1 MTVAIK
7 FLTEFDGKALS
18 KGAKELNKFSKTAK
32 KLAGSLGIALGATA
46 MINFAKAS
54 VRAAGEAEKANIRL
68 LGVVKNIG
76 LAFASTDISR
86 FLDDISK
93 ISGIDGAKLASAF
106 QPLLTTTRSLTK
118 SQELLRLALDV
129 SAGSSEDI
137 STVTNDLALAYVGN
151 TKSLKKYNLGL
162 TQAELKS
169 KSFEEIA
176 GLLNKQFSGS
186 NARYLETYAGKM
198 QVLGE
203 ASENAKEIIGQGI
216 IDALLILSKNTSIED
231 LAEDMAQ
238 AAKDTSKLL
247 TELAKLKLAIMEPI
261 DIGTSW
267 LVKFI
272 NATQKYVDLI
282 VAGDPSGFFKPP
294 RATAGRKFT
303 GGQDSTKF
311 GLQSKSEKE
320 AAAALK
326 KRMAL
331 EKAAAAAKLAA
342 EKKAAVLAKGNAV
355 FDLEQIGL
363 AAALKMSI
371 DKETRLRLELLQAIQ
386 VGDADKI
393 IAKMK
398 ELYDYQQISDIAK
411 LARSKTISEA
421 QLTSINMTLLSELDA
436 ISKLKVSEE
445 EKARLQGLAFTKYN
459 DAIKYA
465 GGLAALSTYS
475 QKLQDQ
481 ELMIQRLASIYAVS
495 AAQTAADNIKQ
506 AALEKYLETL
516 GKPLPVP
523 KVIPPT
529 VIKPPPTIIPPK
541 ITPDDPGPNPEDL
554 PNKRG
559 LPGLGGGIVTIIPEV
574 IIPDTVP
581 IFPDPETIFPG
592 SSKDEKDA
600 RDGLI
605 TAITAVDSIIAQTEE
620 DRERGNRAG
629 FDSSVVYA
637 LPEGFNSV
645 DEYNQESTGN
655 RGGGSSTVVNFNAP
669 ITTTSTDEFARAVQ
683 KAIQN
688 EKRFGNNL
696 DYAGA
701 I

>member
-1 MTVAIK
+1 MTVSIR

-46 MINFAKAS
+46 MINFAKSS

-76 LAFASTDISR
+76 LAFASTDITR
-86 FLDDISK
+86 FLEDISK
-93 ISGIDGAKLASAF
+93 ISGIDGAKLAGAF

-176 GLLNKQFSGS
+176 ALLNKQFSGS

-261 DIGTSW
+261 DITTSW

-294 RATAGRKFT
+294 RASAGRKFT
-303 GGQDSTKF
+303 GGQDSTKA
-311 GLQSKSEKE
+311 GLLSKSEKE

-326 KRMAL
+326 KRLAL

-342 EKKAAVLAKGNAV
+342 DKKAAALAKGNAI
-355 FDLEQIGL
+355 FDLEKIGL
-363 AAALKMSI
+363 EAALKISI

-386 VGDADKI
+386 LGDADKI
-393 IAKMK
+393 LSKMK
-398 ELYDYQQISDIAK
+398 ELADWQKTSDMAK
-411 LARSKTISEA
+411 LSGITTISEK
-421 QLTSINMTLLSELDA
+421 QLSALNTTLLAELDA
-436 ISKLKVSEE
+436 ISKSKMSDA
-445 EKARLQGLAFTKYN
+445 EKSAAQLAAWGRYN

-475 QKLQDQ
+475 QRLQDQ
-481 ELMIQRLASIYAVS
+481 ELLIQRLASIQKIS
-495 AAQTAADNIKQ
+495 EAQTAADNIKQ
-506 AALEKYLETL
+506 AALDKYLATL
-516 GKPLPVP
+516 GQPVPVP
-523 KVIPPT
+523 KAPPGIVIVPPR
-529 VIKPPPTIIPPK
+529 V
-541 ITPDDPGPNPEDL
+541 ITPDTPRPNYPEDLPNKGGLPGLGGGGIFIPPEIITNNGNGIPIDIPGSDL

-559 LPGLGGGIVTIIPEV
+559 LDLGGGG
-574 IIPDTVP
+574 TV
-581 IFPDPETIFPG
+581 
-592 SSKDEKDA
+592 
-600 RDGLI
+600 L
-605 TAITAVDSIIAQTEE
+605 
-620 DRERGNRAG
+620 
-629 FDSSVVYA
+629 
-637 LPEGFNSV
+637 
-645 DEYNQESTGN
+645 
-655 RGGGSSTVVNFNAP
+655 NFNAP
-669 ITTTSTDEFARAVQ
+669 ITTTSTDEFARLVQ

>member
-76 LAFASTDISR
+76 LAFASTDITR

-231 LAEDMAQ
+231 LADDMAQ

-303 GGQDSTKF
+303 GGQDSTKA
-311 GLQSKSEKE
+311 GLQSKSERE

-331 EKAAAAAKLAA
+331 EKAAAAAKLLE
-342 EKKAAVLAKGNAV
+342 EKRKAILAKGNAL

-398 ELYDYQQISDIAK
+398 ELYDYQQTSDIAK

-421 QLTSINMTLLSELDA
+421 QLTSINMTLLEELAA

-445 EKARLQGLAFTKYN
+445 ERTRLQGLAFTKYN
-459 DAIKYA
+459 DSIKYA

-481 ELMIQRLASIYAVS
+481 ELLIQRLASIYQIS

-523 KVIPPT
+523 KPIPVIPPI
-529 VIKPPPTIIPPK
+529 VIKPPPK
-541 ITPDDPGPNPEDL
+541 ITPDTPGPNPEDL

-559 LPGLGGGIVTIIPEV
+559 LPGLGGAIVTIIPEV
-574 IIPDTVP
+574 IIPETVP

-605 TAITAVDSIIAQTEE
+605 TAITAINSIISQTEE

-645 DEYNQESTGN
+645 DEYNRDSTGN

>member
-46 MINFAKAS
+46 MINFAKSS

-76 LAFASTDISR
+76 LAFASTDIKT
-86 FLDDISK
+86 FLDDISAV
-93 ISGIDGAKLASAF
+93 SGIDGAKLAGAF

-118 SQELLRLALDV
+118 SQELFRLALDV
-129 SAGSSEDI
+129 SAGSTEDI

-151 TKSLKKYNLGL
+151 YKSLKKYNLGL

-176 GLLNKQFSGS
+176 ALLNKQFTGA

-216 IDALLILSKNTSIED
+216 IDALMILSKNTSIED
-231 LAEDMAQ
+231 LAADMSQ
-238 AAKDTSKLL
+238 AATDTAKLL

-282 VAGDPSGFFKPP
+282 VAGDPSGFFKQP

-303 GGQDSTKF
+303 GGQDSTKA
-311 GLQSKSEKE
+311 GLLSKSDRD

-326 KRMAL
+326 KRLAL
-331 EKAAAAAKLAA
+331 EKAAAAAKLA
-342 EKKAAVLAKGNAV
+342 EERKKATLAKGNAL

-363 AAALKMSI
+363 QAALKMSI

-386 VGDADKI
+386 LGDADLVL
-393 IAKMK
+393 AKMK
-398 ELYDYQQISDIAK
+398 ELAAWQKNSDMAK
-411 LARSKTISEA
+411 LSGITTISEK
-421 QLTSINMTLLSELDA
+421 QLSALNTTLLAELAA
-436 ISKLKVSEE
+436 ISKLKVSDE
-445 EKARLQGLAFTKYN
+445 EKARLQQEAWGRYN

-475 QKLQDQ
+475 QRLQDQ
-481 ELMIQRLASIYAVS
+481 ELLIQRLASIAEIS

-506 AALEKYLETL
+506 AALEKYLATL

-523 KVIPPT
+523 KAPPAVIVVPPR
-529 VIKPPPTIIPPK
+529 V
-541 ITPDDPGPNPEDL
+541 ITPDTPRGGYPEDL
-554 PNKRG
+554 PNKGG
-559 LPGLGGGIVTIIPEV
+559 LPGLGGGGMAVIADIITNNGNG
-574 IIPDTVP
+574 IPID
-581 IFPDPETIFPG
+581 IPG
-592 SSKDEKDA
+592 SDFPNK
-600 RDGLI
+600 RGL
-605 TAITAVDSIIAQTEE
+605 D
-620 DRERGNRAG
+620 
-629 FDSSVVYA
+629 
-637 LPEGFNSV
+637 L
-645 DEYNQESTGN
+645 
-655 RGGGSSTVVNFNAP
+655 GGGGTVLNFNAP
-669 ITTTSTDEFARAVQ
+669 ITTTSTDEFARLVQ

>member
-46 MINFAKAS
+46 MINFAKSS

-76 LAFASTDISR
+76 LAFASTDITR
-86 FLDDISK
+86 FLDDISAV
-93 ISGIDGAKLASAF
+93 SGIDGAKLAGAF

-118 SQELLRLALDV
+118 SQELFRLALDV
-129 SAGSSEDI
+129 SAGSTEDI

-176 GLLNKQFSGS
+176 ALLNKQFTGA

-216 IDALLILSKNTSIED
+216 IDALMILSKNTSIED
-231 LAEDMAQ
+231 LAADMSQ
-238 AAKDTSKLL
+238 AATDTAKLL

-282 VAGDPSGFFKPP
+282 VAGDPSGFFKQP

-303 GGQDSTKF
+303 GGQDSTKA
-311 GLQSKSEKE
+311 GLLSKSDRD

-326 KRMAL
+326 KRLAL
-331 EKAAAAAKLAA
+331 EKAAAAAKLA
-342 EKKAAVLAKGNAV
+342 EERKKALLAKGNAL

-363 AAALKMSI
+363 QAALKMSI

-386 VGDADKI
+386 LGNADLVL
-393 IAKMK
+393 AKMK
-398 ELYDYQQISDIAK
+398 ELADWQKNSDIAK
-411 LARSKTISEA
+411 LSGITTISEK
-421 QLTSINMTLLSELDA
+421 QLSALNTTLLAELAA
-436 ISKLKVSEE
+436 ISKLKVSDE
-445 EKARLQGLAFTKYN
+445 EKARLQQEAWGRYN

-475 QKLQDQ
+475 QRLQDQ
-481 ELMIQRLASIYAVS
+481 ELLIQRLASIAEIS

-506 AALEKYLETL
+506 AALEKYLATL

-523 KVIPPT
+523 KAPPAVIVVPPR
-529 VIKPPPTIIPPK
+529 V
-541 ITPDDPGPNPEDL
+541 ITPDTPRGGYPEDL
-554 PNKRG
+554 PNKGG
-559 LPGLGGGIVTIIPEV
+559 LPGLGGGGMAVIADIITNNGNG
-574 IIPDTVP
+574 IPID
-581 IFPDPETIFPG
+581 IPG
-592 SSKDEKDA
+592 SDFPNK
-600 RDGLI
+600 RGL
-605 TAITAVDSIIAQTEE
+605 D
-620 DRERGNRAG
+620 
-629 FDSSVVYA
+629 
-637 LPEGFNSV
+637 L
-645 DEYNQESTGN
+645 
-655 RGGGSSTVVNFNAP
+655 GGGGTVLNFNAP
-669 ITTTSTDEFARAVQ
+669 ITTTSTDEFARLVQ

>member
-231 LAEDMAQ
+231 LSEDMAQ

-261 DIGTSW
+261 DITTSW

-303 GGQDSTKF
+303 GGQDSTKA
-311 GLQSKSEKE
+311 GLLSKSERE

-386 VGDADKI
+386 LGDTDKI

-398 ELYDYQQISDIAK
+398 ELYDYQQTSDIAK

-421 QLTSINMTLLSELDA
+421 QLTSINTTLLSELDA

-541 ITPDDPGPNPEDL
+541 ITPDTPGPNPEDL

-559 LPGLGGGIVTIIPEV
+559 LPGLGGGIVTIIPKV

-605 TAITAVDSIIAQTEE
+605 TAITAVDAIIAQTEE

-645 DEYNQESTGN
+645 DEYNRESMGN

>member
-231 LAEDMAQ
+231 LSEDMAQ

-261 DIGTSW
+261 DITTSW

-303 GGQDSTKF
+303 GGQDSTKA
-311 GLQSKSEKE
+311 GLLSKSERE

-386 VGDADKI
+386 LGDTDKI

-398 ELYDYQQISDIAK
+398 ELYDYQQTSDIAK

-421 QLTSINMTLLSELDA
+421 QLTSINTTLLSELDA

-559 LPGLGGGIVTIIPEV
+559 LPGLGGGVVTIIPEV
-574 IIPDTVP
+574 IIPETP
-581 IFPDPETIFPG
+581 GPNPEDLPNKRELPG
-592 SSKDEKDA
+592 LGG
-600 RDGLI
+600 GLI
-605 TAITAVDSIIAQTEE
+605 TAITAIDEIIAQTEE

-645 DEYNQESTGN
+645 DEYNRESTGN

>member
-93 ISGIDGAKLASAF
+93 TSGIDGAKLASAF

-247 TELAKLKLAIMEPI
+247 TELAKLKLAIMEPT
-261 DIGTSW
+261 DITTSW

-303 GGQDSTKF
+303 GGQDSTKA
-311 GLQSKSEKE
+311 GLLSKSERE

-342 EKKAAVLAKGNAV
+342 DKKAATLAKGNAI
-355 FDLEQIGL
+355 FDLEKIGL
-363 AAALKMSI
+363 EAALKMSI

-386 VGDADKI
+386 LGNEDKI
-393 IAKMK
+393 LAKMK
-398 ELYDYQQISDIAK
+398 ELEEWQKNSNIGK
-411 LARSKTISEA
+411 LAGITTISEK
-421 QLTSINMTLLSELDA
+421 QLSALNTTLLAELDA
-436 ISKLKVSEE
+436 ISKMKISDA
-445 EKARLQGLAFTKYN
+445 EKAALQQAAWQRYN

-481 ELMIQRLASIYAVS
+481 ELLIARLASIQKVS
-495 AAQTAADNIKQ
+495 EAQAAADKIRK
-506 AALEKYLETL
+506 AALDEYIAALAKACKT
-516 GKPLPVP
+516 PL
-523 KVIPPT
+523 IPPT

-541 ITPDDPGPNPEDL
+541 ITPDTPGPNPEDL

-559 LPGLGGGIVTIIPEV
+559 LPGLGGAPIIIIPEV

-605 TAITAVDSIIAQTEE
+605 TAITAVDAIIAQTEE

-645 DEYNQESTGN
+645 DEYNRESTGN

>member
-231 LAEDMAQ
+231 LAEDMVQ

-261 DIGTSW
+261 DITTSW

-303 GGQDSTKF
+303 GGQDSTKA
-311 GLQSKSEKE
+311 GLLSKSERE

-326 KRMAL
+326 KRLAL
-331 EKAAAAAKLAA
+331 EKAAAAAKLA
-342 EKKAAVLAKGNAV
+342 EERKKALLAKGNAL

-363 AAALKMSI
+363 QAALKMSI

-386 VGDADKI
+386 LGDADLVL
-393 IAKMK
+393 AKMK
-398 ELYDYQQISDIAK
+398 ELAAWQKTSDM
-411 LARSKTISEA
+411 ARLSGITTISEK
-421 QLTSINMTLLSELDA
+421 QLSALNTTLLAELDA
-436 ISKLKVSEE
+436 ISKSKMSDA
-445 EKARLQGLAFTKYN
+445 EKSAAQLAAWGRYN

-475 QKLQDQ
+475 QRLQDQ
-481 ELMIQRLASIYAVS
+481 ELLIQRLASIAKIS
-495 AAQTAADNIKQ
+495 EAQTAADNIKQ
-506 AALEKYLETL
+506 AALDKYLATL
-516 GKPLPVP
+516 GQPVPVP
-523 KVIPPT
+523 KAPPAVVVVPPKVIGPPT
-529 VIKPPPTIIPPK
+529 LIPGGGDGAGGKSGGNLIKDLEKIVPIVTNNGNGTPIDIP
-541 ITPDDPGPNPEDL
+541 DSDF

-559 LPGLGGGIVTIIPEV
+559 LDLGGGG
-574 IIPDTVP
+574 TV
-581 IFPDPETIFPG
+581 
-592 SSKDEKDA
+592 
-600 RDGLI
+600 L
-605 TAITAVDSIIAQTEE
+605 
-620 DRERGNRAG
+620 
-629 FDSSVVYA
+629 
-637 LPEGFNSV
+637 
-645 DEYNQESTGN
+645 
-655 RGGGSSTVVNFNAP
+655 NFNAP
-669 ITTTSTDEFARAVQ
+669 ITTTSTDEFARLVQ

>member
-46 MINFAKAS
+46 MINFAKSS

-76 LAFASTDISR
+76 LAFASTDITR
-86 FLDDISK
+86 FLDDISAV
-93 ISGIDGAKLASAF
+93 SGIDGAKLAGAF

-129 SAGSSEDI
+129 SAGSTEDI

-176 GLLNKQFSGS
+176 ALLNKQFTGA

-216 IDALLILSKNTSIED
+216 IDALMILSKNTSIED
-231 LAEDMAQ
+231 SA
-238 AAKDTSKLL
+238 KLL

-282 VAGDPSGFFKPP
+282 VAGDPSGFFKQP

-303 GGQDSTKF
+303 GGQDSTKA
-311 GLQSKSEKE
+311 GLLSKSDRD

-326 KRMAL
+326 KRLAL
-331 EKAAAAAKLAA
+331 EKAAAAAKLA
-342 EKKAAVLAKGNAV
+342 EERKKATLAKGNAL

-363 AAALKMSI
+363 QAALKMSI

-386 VGDADKI
+386 LGDADLVL
-393 IAKMK
+393 AKMK
-398 ELYDYQQISDIAK
+398 ELAAWQKNSDMAK
-411 LARSKTISEA
+411 LSGITTISEK
-421 QLTSINMTLLSELDA
+421 QLSALNTTLLAELAA

-445 EKARLQGLAFTKYN
+445 EKARLQQEAWGRYN

-475 QKLQDQ
+475 QRLQDQ
-481 ELMIQRLASIYAVS
+481 ELLIQRLASIAEIS

-506 AALEKYLETL
+506 AALEKYLATL

-523 KVIPPT
+523 KAPPAVIVVPPR
-529 VIKPPPTIIPPK
+529 V
-541 ITPDDPGPNPEDL
+541 ITPDTPRGGYPEDL
-554 PNKRG
+554 PNKGG
-559 LPGLGGGIVTIIPEV
+559 LPGLGGGGMAVIADIITNNGNG
-574 IIPDTVP
+574 IPID
-581 IFPDPETIFPG
+581 IPG
-592 SSKDEKDA
+592 SDFPNK
-600 RDGLI
+600 RGL
-605 TAITAVDSIIAQTEE
+605 D
-620 DRERGNRAG
+620 
-629 FDSSVVYA
+629 
-637 LPEGFNSV
+637 L
-645 DEYNQESTGN
+645 
-655 RGGGSSTVVNFNAP
+655 GGGGTVLNFNAP
-669 ITTTSTDEFARAVQ
+669 ITTTSTDEFARLVQ

>member
-46 MINFAKAS
+46 MINFAKSS

-76 LAFASTDISR
+76 LAFASTDIKT
-86 FLDDISK
+86 FLDDISAV
-93 ISGIDGAKLASAF
+93 SGIDGAKLAGAF

-118 SQELLRLALDV
+118 SQELFRLALDV
-129 SAGSSEDI
+129 SAGSTEDI

-176 GLLNKQFSGS
+176 ALLNKQFTGA

-216 IDALLILSKNTSIED
+216 IDALMILSKNTSIED
-231 LAEDMAQ
+231 LAADMSQ
-238 AAKDTSKLL
+238 AATDTAKLL

-282 VAGDPSGFFKPP
+282 VAGDPSGFFKQP

-303 GGQDSTKF
+303 GGQDSTKA
-311 GLQSKSEKE
+311 GLLSKSDRD

-326 KRMAL
+326 KRLAL
-331 EKAAAAAKLAA
+331 EKAAAAAKLA
-342 EKKAAVLAKGNAV
+342 EERKKALLAKGNAL

-363 AAALKMSI
+363 QAALKMSI

-386 VGDADKI
+386 LGNADLVL
-393 IAKMK
+393 AKMK
-398 ELYDYQQISDIAK
+398 ELADWQKNSDIAK
-411 LARSKTISEA
+411 LSGITTISEK
-421 QLTSINMTLLSELDA
+421 QLSALNTTLLAELAA
-436 ISKLKVSEE
+436 ISKLKVSDE
-445 EKARLQGLAFTKYN
+445 EKARLQQEAWGRYN

-475 QKLQDQ
+475 QRLQDQ
-481 ELMIQRLASIYAVS
+481 ELLIQRLASIAEIS

-506 AALEKYLETL
+506 AALDKYLATL

-523 KVIPPT
+523 KAPPAVIVVPPR
-529 VIKPPPTIIPPK
+529 V
-541 ITPDDPGPNPEDL
+541 ITPDTPRGGYPEDL
-554 PNKRG
+554 PNKGG
-559 LPGLGGGIVTIIPEV
+559 LPGLGGGGMAVIADIITNNGNG
-574 IIPDTVP
+574 IPID
-581 IFPDPETIFPG
+581 IPG
-592 SSKDEKDA
+592 SDFPNK
-600 RDGLI
+600 RGL
-605 TAITAVDSIIAQTEE
+605 D
-620 DRERGNRAG
+620 
-629 FDSSVVYA
+629 
-637 LPEGFNSV
+637 L
-645 DEYNQESTGN
+645 
-655 RGGGSSTVVNFNAP
+655 GGGGTVLNFNAP
-669 ITTTSTDEFARAVQ
+669 ITTTSTDEFARLVQ

>member
-46 MINFAKAS
+46 MINFAKSS

-76 LAFASTDISR
+76 LAFASTDIKT
-86 FLDDISK
+86 FLDDISAV
-93 ISGIDGAKLASAF
+93 SGIDGAKLAGAF

-118 SQELLRLALDV
+118 SQELFRLALDV
-129 SAGSSEDI
+129 SAGSTEDI

-176 GLLNKQFSGS
+176 ALLNKQFTGA

-216 IDALLILSKNTSIED
+216 IDALMILSKNTSIED
-231 LAEDMAQ
+231 LAADMSQ
-238 AAKDTSKLL
+238 AATDTAKLL

-282 VAGDPSGFFKPP
+282 VAGDPSGFFKQP

-303 GGQDSTKF
+303 GGQDSTKA
-311 GLQSKSEKE
+311 GLLSKSDRD

-326 KRMAL
+326 KRLAL
-331 EKAAAAAKLAA
+331 EKAAAAAKLA
-342 EKKAAVLAKGNAV
+342 EERKKALLAKGNAL

-363 AAALKMSI
+363 QAALKMSI

-386 VGDADKI
+386 LGNADLVL
-393 IAKMK
+393 AKMK
-398 ELYDYQQISDIAK
+398 ELADWQKNSDIAK
-411 LARSKTISEA
+411 LSGITTISEK
-421 QLTSINMTLLSELDA
+421 QLSALNTTLLAELAA
-436 ISKLKVSEE
+436 ISKLKVSDE
-445 EKARLQGLAFTKYN
+445 EKARLQQEAWGRYN

-475 QKLQDQ
+475 QRLQDQ
-481 ELMIQRLASIYAVS
+481 ELLIQRLASIAEIS

-506 AALEKYLETL
+506 AALEKYLATL

-523 KVIPPT
+523 KAPPAVIVVPPR
-529 VIKPPPTIIPPK
+529 V
-541 ITPDDPGPNPEDL
+541 ITPDTPRGGYPEDL
-554 PNKRG
+554 PNKGG
-559 LPGLGGGIVTIIPEV
+559 LPGLGGGGMAVIADIITNNGNG
-574 IIPDTVP
+574 IPID
-581 IFPDPETIFPG
+581 IPG
-592 SSKDEKDA
+592 SDFPNK
-600 RDGLI
+600 RGL
-605 TAITAVDSIIAQTEE
+605 D
-620 DRERGNRAG
+620 
-629 FDSSVVYA
+629 
-637 LPEGFNSV
+637 L
-645 DEYNQESTGN
+645 
-655 RGGGSSTVVNFNAP
+655 GGGGTVLNFNAP
-669 ITTTSTDEFARAVQ
+669 ITTTSTDEFARLVQ

>member
-231 LAEDMAQ
+231 LSEDMAQ

-261 DIGTSW
+261 DITTSW

-303 GGQDSTKF
+303 GGQDSTKA
-311 GLQSKSEKE
+311 GLLSKSERE

-386 VGDADKI
+386 LGDTDKI

-398 ELYDYQQISDIAK
+398 ELYDYQQTSDIAK

-421 QLTSINMTLLSELDA
+421 QLTSINTTLLSELDA

-541 ITPDDPGPNPEDL
+541 ITPDTPGPNPEDL

-559 LPGLGGGIVTIIPEV
+559 LPGLGGGVVTIIPEV
-574 IIPDTVP
+574 IIPETP
-581 IFPDPETIFPG
+581 GPNPEDLPNKRELPG
-592 SSKDEKDA
+592 LGG
-600 RDGLI
+600 GLI
-605 TAITAVDSIIAQTEE
+605 TAITAIDEIIAQTEE

-645 DEYNQESTGN
+645 DEYNRESTGN